1 MKNKIMLIGSGGIGD
16 LYMFLPALRGMK
28 EKWGEDSEIHIL
40 ADELD
45 GPKRDLVWGQPDID
59 KVISQNEFGNL
70 PVNDFDLTY
79 NVDSL
84 SFSPTA
90 LLKDKYHYYDMWER
104 AFGINMWSNYPPK
117 LYYSK
122 EEEAEISGFM
132 KHFDYPTL
140 IHTIHTKRVPAGKA
154 LTQEFWEWLLPQ
166 YPNIQ
171 FIQVGT
177 KGGGYHGHLGDMDFD
192 LRHIPNVV
200 DIRGKYSIRQAG
212 LLMKYVKFHISMD
225 SIMAHLSATTHTS
238 GVVVW
243 GATSPSYF
251 GHKHNINLYKK
262 RECSPCIELK
272 RGRENCCQK
281 NGIEYPWKG
290 IKNAIDGIVKEN
302 K

>member
-28 EKWGEDSEIHIL
+28 EKWGGDSEIHIL

-104 AFGINMWSNYPPK
+104 AFGINMWNNYPPK

-132 KHFDYPTL
+132 KQFDYPTL
-140 IHTIHTKRVPAGKA
+140 IHTIHTKRVPSGKA
-154 LTQEFWEWLLPQ
+154 LPQEFWEWLLPQ

-177 KGGGYHGHLGDMDFD
+177 KIVRLAWRGDMDFN
-192 LRHIPNVV
+192 LKHIPNVV
-200 DIRGKYSIRQAG
+200 DI
-212 LLMKYVKFHISMD
+212 
-225 SIMAHLSATTHTS
+225 
-238 GVVVW
+238 
-243 GATSPSYF
+243 
-251 GHKHNINLYKK
+251 
-262 RECSPCIELK
+262 
-272 RGRENCCQK
+272 
-281 NGIEYPWKG
+281 
-290 IKNAIDGIVKEN
+290 
-302 K
+302 